1 MLLYMKN
8 TFLCVIFCSILTQV
22 SKGQI
27 QDLVIE
33 DSISYPIHKSNIGK
47 IAFMSDIIPIEQ
59 FTASDFLISL
69 ELTEKT
75 DLNMR
80 VFLGNSLTNYLHQLV
95 PELTATE
102 LVQNGNYQFTFLID
116 SQIVY
121 TENLDVGAGSAE
133 SKNQKTVFRI
143 PLISTT
149 NEDSWGRFL
158 WNRFLFNGG
167 QDALTSGIH
176 ILKIEIR
183 PYINQS
189 YVLTGDII
197 AEGQIKLIVP
207 EIEVEEKKIRI
218 QTIKPLNDWPISV
231 HAIDTGLI
239 ESLNRKIAA
248 HAYKDI
254 TSIVVIQDGQLLL
267 EEYFNGAKRS
277 TLHDTRSVGKS
288 FTSALLGI
296 AIQDTCIHDE
306 MQTLGN
312 FYNLK
317 SNLNYI
323 PEKESITLKQLLTMS
338 SPFAGSDMD
347 PSSPG
352 NEENMYP
359 AENWVKFSL
368 NLPLDSAKIAQPY
381 WDYFT
386 AGVILLGDI
395 LNQSVPG
402 GLQYYADKK
411 LFQPLGIT
419 KYKWQFTP
427 QKVVNTAGS
436 LRMRSLDLAKYGQLY
451 LNNGT
456 WQGKQVISPEW
467 VSKSLS
473 KQIQIA
479 DNEYYGFLF
488 WNKGFLIQDTIY
500 EAYYASGNG
509 GNKIYIFKD
518 MDIVIVVTG
527 TAYNTLYGHRQA
539 DQIIQNYLLP
549 AIIN

>member
-1 MLLYMKN
+1 
-8 TFLCVIFCSILTQV
+8 
-22 SKGQI
+22 
-27 QDLVIE
+27 
-33 DSISYPIHKSNIGK
+33 
-47 IAFMSDIIPIEQ
+47 
-59 FTASDFLISL
+59 
-69 ELTEKT
+69 
-75 DLNMR
+75 
-80 VFLGNSLTNYLHQLV
+80 
-95 PELTATE
+95 
-102 LVQNGNYQFTFLID
+102 
-116 SQIVY
+116 
-121 TENLDVGAGSAE
+121 
-133 SKNQKTVFRI
+133 
-143 PLISTT
+143 
-149 NEDSWGRFL
+149 
-158 WNRFLFNGG
+158 
-167 QDALTSGIH
+167 
-176 ILKIEIR
+176 
-183 PYINQS
+183 
-189 YVLTGDII
+189 
-197 AEGQIKLIVP
+197 
-207 EIEVEEKKIRI
+207 
-218 QTIKPLNDWPISV
+218 
-231 HAIDTGLI
+231 
-239 ESLNRKIAA
+239 
-248 HAYKDI
+248 
-254 TSIVVIQDGQLLL
+254 
-267 EEYFNGAKRS
+267 
-277 TLHDTRSVGKS
+277 
-288 FTSALLGI
+288 
-296 AIQDTCIHDE
+296 
-306 MQTLGN
+306 
-312 FYNLK
+312 
-317 SNLNYI
+317 
-323 PEKESITLKQLLTMS
+323 MS

-456 WQGKQVISPEW
+456 WQGKQIISPEW

-488 WNKGFLIQDTIY
+488 WNKGFLVQDTIY

-527 TAYNTLYGHRQA
+527 TAYNTPYGHRQA